1 MDRCRVGT
9 RAAVHGAIATTI
21 RRQRMSRDTDQWR
34 ADSGATTVEYAVML
48 GIAVIAAITLIVA
61 LIQAL

>member
-1 MDRCRVGT
+1 
-9 RAAVHGAIATTI
+9 
-21 RRQRMSRDTDQWR
+21 MSRDTDQWR